1 MTLHQLRIFLSVS
14 KHLNVTQ
21 AARELHITQPA
32 VSRQLKQLSE
42 ECGAVLYRVTAR
54 GVEIT
59 NEGHL
64 LVGGAADVLAQV
76 ERLKASVK
84 TGTGRRILKIGE
96 GHSRSISLIPAL
108 LKAFQKIAP
117 GVQLIIRANGNLAL
131 EQMVLDSALEIAV
144 VTDCSLHPSLAYEPF
159 RRERM
164 VFFVPSRHPLVK
176 KARLTAGDLSGFP
189 LVIGNTEAGLLRRLE
204 QKGIDNFALACDSAS
219 AVKNAVDAGVGVGL
233 LYQDM
238 LAADVKRGGTKIL
251 RVTDLSLEIESQI
264 VYHKETK
271 HSSEAAAFLELL
283 RQLPKTACSARS
295 SSPANIS
302 APATKRLSV
311 SNV

>member
-54 GVEIT
+54 GIEIT
-59 NEGHL
+59 KEGHL
-64 LVGGAADVLAQV
+64 LVSGAAEVLSQV
-76 ERLKASVK
+76 ERLKVSLK
-84 TGTGRRILKIGE
+84 TGAGRRILKIGE
-96 GHSRSISLIPAL
+96 GDSRSISLIPAL
-108 LKAFQKIAP
+108 LRAFQKAAP
-117 GVQLIIRANGNLAL
+117 GVQLVIRANGNLGL
-131 EQMVLDSALEIAV
+131 EQMVLDSALEMAV
-144 VTDCSLHPSLAYEPF
+144 LTDCSFHPSLAYEPF
-159 RRERM
+159 RREKM
-164 VFFVPSRHPLVK
+164 VFFVPYRHPLVK
-176 KARLTAGDLSGFP
+176 KTRLTAGDLSGFP
-189 LVIGNTEAGLLRRLE
+189 LVTGKTEAGLLRRLE
-204 QKGIDNFALACDSAS
+204 QKGIDNFAVSCDSVS

-238 LAADVKRGGTKIL
+238 LAADVKRGATKIL
-251 RVTDLSLEIESQI
+251 RVADLSLEIESQI
-264 VYHKETK
+264 VYHKK
-271 HSSEAAAFLELL
+271 KGYSSEALVFLDLL
-283 RQLPKTACSARS
+283 RRWPKTTCSGRS
-295 SSPANIS
+295 SGQGNVP